1 MNVYTQHF
9 RSMCPKGG
17 NWVDYLLTIETTDV
31 IMVEAIQDAVKKF
44 DGLFHEQIADD
55 LWQQFGGRHRIVAH
69 HHGTD
74 VETVRP

>member
-1 MNVYTQHF
+1 MNIYTQRF
-9 RSMCPKGG
+9 RSMCPNGG
-17 NWVDYLLTIETTDV
+17 DWVEYVLTIETTEL
-31 IMVEAIQDAVKKF
+31 IMVEAIQAAVAKLQ
-44 DGLFHEQIADD
+44 GLFHEQMADD